1 MQEQPT
7 SLSFNPSVSDRKNM
21 QPQGSPTEDRP
32 PKAIPQFSAPR
43 GVLSTMPNNLSPP
56 SRKRQNSFFP
66 RDECSSTPV
75 QHLPRNPGGADRD
88 RTGDLKLA
96 KLALSQLSYGPLSVT
111 GTSVTGDQNR
121 KTSTSAYPVT
131 GHRSPVTDG
140 GPGKT

>member
-66 RDECSSTPV
+66 RDDDRHLP
-75 QHLPRNPGGADRD
+75 QDLPRNARNPARDPCPEPCPGTLVEP
-88 RTGDLKLA
+88 TGIE
-96 KLALSQLSYGPLSVT
+96 
-111 GTSVTGDQNR
+111 
-121 KTSTSAYPVT
+121 PVT
-131 GHRSPVTDG
+131 SS
-140 GPGKT
+140 

>member
-21 QPQGSPTEDRP
+21 QPQGSPTEDGP
-32 PKAIPQFSAPR
+32 PKAIPQLSAPR

-66 RDECSSTPV
+66 RDDDRHLP
-75 QHLPRNPGGADRD
+75 QDLPRNPGGADRD